1 MKKLLQFAL
10 LFILVSAIGYAQD
23 ESSIKPYLNSGDL
36 AKLSKADRIKADA
49 DRQMEEVRS
58 LNIKMQSLQKD
69 TSLSARKVKKQV
81 TAIAIRVMEKTC
93 SGLGRLSK
101 KATI

>member
-1 MKKLLQFAL
+1 MKKLLHFAL
-10 LFILVSAIGYAQD
+10 IFVLFSAIGYAQD

-36 AKLSKADRIKADA
+36 AKLSKADKIKSDA

-58 LNIKMQSLQKD
+58 MNIKMLSLQKD
-69 TSLSARKVKKQV
+69 TSISARKVKKQIMV
-81 TAIAIRVMEKTC
+81 AAIRSHGKNMFRPRP
-93 SGLGRLSK
+93 LMK